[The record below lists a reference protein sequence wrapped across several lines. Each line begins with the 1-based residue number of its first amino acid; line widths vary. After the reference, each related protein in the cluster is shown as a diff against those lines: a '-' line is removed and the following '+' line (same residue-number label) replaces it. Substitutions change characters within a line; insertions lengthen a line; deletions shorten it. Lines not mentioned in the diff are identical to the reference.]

1 MTCVRNTS
9 PTRFLLCLCLLA
21 LVLPLRAQG
30 LDAQLPVWRALE
42 FERSAFLATA
52 YSFVEVQEDDC
63 NPKRWKLSAN
73 NAIFNALMRN
83 DELKV
88 LTLIPGDA
96 RLVQRE
102 RFSGGSDRR
111 FKFWDY
117 LPQHIVRERR
127 DPGGLET
134 ESPEDWPLSGHSLI
148 NYPQMPSTVVVTDA
162 YALLVLATRFH
173 NSDDQRLDVVV
184 HTDFNFYR
192 VRMTHGNRGQLEV
205 DYAVEGQRP
214 VRGKRKIR
222 TVMLQVEPLGQLA
235 EETDF
240 SLMGLQGPLEMDFDV
255 EQGIPVKIRGEAP
268 RLGQSYIDLKRVV
281 LRDKPR

>member
-1 MTCVRNTS
+1 MDTN
-9 PTRFLLCLCLLA
+9 
-21 LVLPLRAQG
+21 
-30 LDAQLPVWRALE
+30 LPVWRALE

-127 DPGGLET
+127 DPGSLET

-192 VRMTHGNRGQLEV
+192 VRMTHGNRGQLEI